1 MPVKCSRLPPTA
13 DERSWKTIEGRRR
26 SKPTNSSSAEDDL
39 HVELSESSQETANY
53 YKPFSEDQRQILLDR
68 TAQRSY
74 SKQDE
79 SSSYPYSDTLI
90 RSTYETTLRLLRLQT
105 QNNGLASVS
114 PITLRSINELT

>member
-1 MPVKCSRLPPTA
+1 MQSITSNSRWTN
-13 DERSWKTIEGRRR
+13 DWKTIEGRRR

-90 RSTYETTLRLLRLQT
+90 RSTYETTLRLLRLQK